1 MKSGA
6 RVAGRV
12 PQLPPSIPRRG
23 NVFSRLLGRA
33 GLAAAGWRI
42 EGEIPDRPKLLAIVA
57 PHTSNW
63 DFALGIATVYAL
75 GLHVRFLAKHTLFNP
90 WLGWL
95 MRWLGGTPVIRDTPQ
110 GAVADAAEMIAREER
125 ILLGIAPEGTR
136 RRGTPWRSG
145 FYNIALAAKV
155 PILPAAFDYGR
166 RSLRLFPLFEP
177 TGNYEADLARLQ
189 ALYEGV
195 RGRNG

>member
-1 MKSGA
+1 MHA
-6 RVAGRV
+6 NRF
-12 PQLPPSIPRRG
+12 PELPPRLPRRG
-23 NVFSRLLGRA
+23 NVLSKVLARGLLA
-33 GLAAAGWRI
+33 LFGWRVD
-42 EGEIPDRPKLLAIVA
+42 GEFPDRPKLVAIVA

-63 DFALGIATVYAL
+63 DFIVGILVVFAL
-75 GLHVRFLAKHTLFNP
+75 GLRVQFLGKHTLFNP

-125 ILLGIAPEGTR
+125 VFLAITPTGTR

-155 PILPAAFDYGR
+155 PILPAAFDYGH

-189 ALYEGV
+189 ALYEGA
-195 RGRNG
+195 RGRND

>member
-1 MKSGA
+1 MRSG
-6 RVAGRV
+6 RF
-12 PQLPPSIPRRG
+12 PELPSSLPRRG
-23 NVFSRLLGRA
+23 NALTKAIARGLLRLLG
-33 GLAAAGWRI
+33 WRVD
-42 EGEIPDRPKLLAIVA
+42 GGFPDRPKLIAIAA

-63 DFALGIATVYAL
+63 DFVIGILVVFAL
-75 GLHVRFLAKHTLFNP
+75 GLRVRFLAKHTLFNP

-95 MRWLGGTPVIRDTPQ
+95 MRWCGGIPVIRDTPQ
-110 GAVADAAEMIAREER
+110 GAVTDAVEMIAREER

-136 RRGTPWRSG
+136 KRGTPWRSG

-166 RSLRLFPLFEP
+166 RSLRLYPVFEP

-195 RGRNG
+195 RGRND